1 MVDELNDKSLA
12 EEIITMKQNGKLIPF
27 SFSNS
32 INIQNED
39 RENLLNE
46 QEKIEQEFYGAPIST
61 LSDELFKDFEDI
73 MKNVI
78 INLEK
83 ELYPILIKNFKE
95 EEVNNII
102 KNFSNSFLKDIF
114 NFYLDDGELK
124 MREFLKFSEIE
135 KEYEDYII
143 NKKKIPNE
151 KLIENQTHELDKLFN
166 KEKNEYYELMKE
178 NIKLRIDIQVQE
190 LINSYRSNLFI
201 KNINDNID
209 SQIKLINQKI
219 EEKPNFQIM
228 NNNLKIIDQQLKEF
242 TNLMNNF

>member
-32 INIQNED
+32 MNIQNED

-219 EEKPNFQIM
+219 EEKPNFEIM
-228 NNNLKIIDQQLKEF
+228 NNNLQFIEQQLKEF
-242 TNLMNNF
+242 TTIINNF

>member
-1 MVDELNDKSLA
+1 MVEELNNKSLTD
-12 EEIITMKQNGKLIPF
+12 EIITMKQNGKLIPF

-32 INIQNED
+32 MNIQNED

-143 NKKKIPNE
+143 NKKTIPNE

>member
-32 INIQNED
+32 MNIQNED

-143 NKKKIPNE
+143 NKKTIPNE

-219 EEKPNFQIM
+219 EEKPNFEIM
-228 NNNLKIIDQQLKEF
+228 NNNLQFIEQQLKEF
-242 TNLMNNF
+242 TTIINNF

>member
-1 MVDELNDKSLA
+1 MVEELNNKSLTD
-12 EEIITMKQNGKLIPF
+12 EIITMKQNGKLIPF

-32 INIQNED
+32 MNFQNED
-39 RENLLNE
+39 REKLLNE
-46 QEKIEQEFYGAPIST
+46 QDKIEQEFYGAPIST
-61 LSDELFKDFEDI
+61 ISYELFRDFEDI

-78 INLEK
+78 LNLEK
-83 ELYPILIKNFKE
+83 ELYPILIKNFNE
-95 EEVNNII
+95 EEVNKII
-102 KNFSNSFLKDIF
+102 SNFSNSFLKDIF
-114 NFYLDDGELK
+114 IVYLDKGELK
-124 MREFLKFSEIE
+124 MKDFLKFPEIE

-151 KLIENQTHELDKLFN
+151 KLIENQTHEIDKLFN

-219 EEKPNFQIM
+219 EEKPNFEIM
-228 NNNLKIIDQQLKEF
+228 NNNLQFIEQQLKEF
-242 TNLMNNF
+242 TTIINNF